1 MAAAESAF
9 SAVCGDIGDPA
20 HQFILNLEKKVLRNN
35 GLMVTLHIIL
45 RHDAVVLDSGL
56 VEKVSGIGF
65 LEQGVTD
72 VLFITENFID
82 GAGVLD
88 F

>member
-1 MAAAESAF
+1 MTAEAAFPSVRSYA
-9 SAVCGDIGDPA
+9 GDPA
-20 HQFILNLEKKVLRNN
+20 QQFILNLEKKVLRNN
-35 GLMVTLHIIL
+35 GLMIPFHIIL

-82 GAGVLD
+82 GAGVSD